1 MLIQIIIGE
10 VVRKVIQQ
18 VKTIVW
24 YRRNALNTLE
34 NEIKT
39 NQLTWIVTFSDDFLK
54 SMMSSDTW
62 EYRKSRF
69 SVIGFLI

>member
-39 NQLTWIVTFSDDFLK
+39 NQLTWIVTSREDFLK
-54 SMMSSDTW
+54 SMVSSDTRSTEKAEGLVW
-62 EYRKSRF
+62 
-69 SVIGFLI
+69 